1 MKTWALVMTVA
12 MCMMAAAPWANA
24 LEEMQTYDP
33 MREIPEPTTVEKALE
48 KLGRGLSNIL
58 FGWAEIPVTWD
69 KKLKQG
75 KPLSYLLT
83 TAPVLGA
90 GRALMRTG
98 TGVFETVTF
107 PFSDIEVNYEPLL
120 EPEYI
125 F

>member
-1 MKTWALVMTVA
+1 MKRWAFLLVMVMTVSMVA
-12 MCMMAAAPWANA
+12 PVAAEVAQ
-24 LEEMQTYDP
+24 LQTYDP
-33 MREIPEPTTVEKALE
+33 MREIEEPTTIEKSLE

-69 KKLKQG
+69 EKLKEG

-83 TAPVLGA
+83 TAPVLGT